1 MFADI
6 GSIVRKP
13 LTTTFY
19 ISVQPIQNELM
30 QEVMTGIGSIGK
42 LMDKTQSYND
52 AKGHHIMRRYWIYL

>member
-19 ISVQPIQNELM
+19 ISVQPIQNVLT

-42 LMDKTQSYND
+42 LMDKIQSYND
-52 AKGHHIMRRYWIYL
+52 AEGHHIMRRYWIYL

>member
-19 ISVQPIQNELM
+19 ISVQPIQNELT

-42 LMDKTQSYND
+42 AD
-52 AKGHHIMRRYWIYL
+52 G